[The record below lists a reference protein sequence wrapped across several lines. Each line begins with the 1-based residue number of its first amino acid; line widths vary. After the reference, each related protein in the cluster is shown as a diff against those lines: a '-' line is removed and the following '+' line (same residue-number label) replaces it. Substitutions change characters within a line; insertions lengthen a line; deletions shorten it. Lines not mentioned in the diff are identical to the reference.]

1 MRIDDLIID
10 ENKTVLDAMH
20 QLNDTGRAILF
31 VAPDGV
37 LQGVVTDAD
46 VRRYILRGGRFD
58 RPCARYGKLFAQ
70 KPAHRAAAR
79 GKAPD
84 AGKGHWRCAP
94 AG

>member
-31 VAPDGV
+31 VAPDSV

-46 VRRYILRGGRFD
+46 VRRYILRGGA
-58 RPCARYGKLFAQ
+58 C
-70 KPAHRAAAR
+70 
-79 GKAPD
+79 
-84 AGKGHWRCAP
+84 AGKRTGTPDSGGLQQQRL
-94 AG
+94 

>member
-46 VRRYILRGGRFD
+46 VRRYIIARRRFD